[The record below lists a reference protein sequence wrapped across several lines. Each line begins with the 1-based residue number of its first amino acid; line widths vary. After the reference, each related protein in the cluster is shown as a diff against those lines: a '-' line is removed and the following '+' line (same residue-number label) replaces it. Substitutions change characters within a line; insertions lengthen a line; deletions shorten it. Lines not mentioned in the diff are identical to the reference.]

1 MCILH
6 FRLFYFFH
14 EKVHF
19 FKVWT
24 GEPLTIFMFGKFY
37 KKLVFGRTPPPLV
50 GTKYQLYPKINYSE
64 RPLGRYYRPQYR
76 PPSKSPSDYCTYK
89 ITRLLDSIELAKNF
103 IEEAR
108 TVEKIKIR

>member
-1 MCILH
+1 MGIFFPIPALCLGATYSQGLIPKQTG
-6 FRLFYFFH
+6 RL
-14 EKVHF
+14 V
-19 FKVWT
+19 
-24 GEPLTIFMFGKFY
+24 
-37 KKLVFGRTPPPLV
+37 
-50 GTKYQLYPKINYSE
+50 
-64 RPLGRYYRPQYR
+64 GRYYRPQYR